1 MNYYKKNNDK
11 IDQLELEPLS
21 KVILYDDKSTSNLIL
36 DELRDYLA
44 SKFNNLEIS
53 VRNDFFSYY
62 LDNQNNTASKDGE
75 SEKEQNN
82 RISGLARQLAGTKV
96 RDLNQPGKFMEPLL
110 GEIRFEEKI
119 LNNPSKAVPGI
130 FYDGFKL
137 HELFQELL
145 PNTEINKTIYHIIF
159 THRLFGTFD
168 QNDKRYHARVI
179 LCGYPSIISTTGIVE
194 APAKP
199 KEYYQI
205 KQGLIQQNISTID
218 DFVPKELKQK
228 YLKYND
234 QKITEMMKGY
244 VMQAIFYHL
253 TSEPFCSDPK
263 CRLFNAHWQEELL
276 QAQASKPEFCEKHQE
291 ILNRFNM

>member
-1 MNYYKKNNDK
+1 M
-11 IDQLELEPLS
+11 
-21 KVILYDDKSTSNLIL
+21 
-36 DELRDYLA
+36 DYLY
-44 SKFNNLEIS
+44 SKFNGLEIS
-53 VRNDFFSYY
+53 IRNDFLSHY
-62 LDNQNNTASKDGE
+62 LENKSKIDSKDRE
-75 SEKEQNN
+75 SENVENN
-82 RISGLARQLAGTKV
+82 SISSLARRLAGTKV
-96 RDLNQPGKFMEPLL
+96 RDLNQPGKFIEPLL

-119 LNNPSKAVPGI
+119 LNNPCKAVPGI

-145 PNTEINKTIYHIIF
+145 PTTEISKSVYHIIF

-168 QNDKRYHARVI
+168 PNDKRYHARVI

-199 KEYYQI
+199 KEYYQL

-218 DFVPKELKQK
+218 DFVPEDLKLK

-276 QAQASKPEFCEKHQE
+276 QAQTLEPEFCEKHQE
-291 ILNRFNM
+291 MLDRFNM